1 MPRHFPR
8 MKALPLAA
16 TLGFLATLPLAAQ
29 VGIPATPKKFD
40 TNRIGDAASGGS
52 AVNATPQRPQTV
64 LKTTTHIVLGEPRQW
79 KMADGK
85 SYIGKLI
92 AFEDIVITGNAPAPL
107 TVPKNP
113 TVVREGKARL
123 LVEAKAYEVP
133 LQNFGD
139 EEKKFIEEVRV
150 AVAAKK

>member
-1 MPRHFPR
+1 MN
-8 MKALPLAA
+8 AILPAA
-16 TLGFLATLPLAAQ
+16 VLFAISGSLPLAAQ
-29 VGIPATPKKFD
+29 VGIPATPTKFD
-40 TNRIGDAASGGS
+40 TRGIGDGVKGGG
-52 AVNATPQRPQTV
+52 AVNAVPPRPQTV

-92 AFEDIVITGNAPAPL
+92 AFEDIVIVGNAPAPA

-123 LVEAKAYEVP
+123 LVAAKAYEVP

-139 EEKKFIEEVRV
+139 EERKFIEETRV

>member
-1 MPRHFPR
+1 MARHFPR

-16 TLGFLATLPLAAQ
+16 TLAFLAAFPLTAQ
-29 VGIPATPKKFD
+29 VVPTTPAKFG
-40 TNRIGDAASGGS
+40 TRGIGDDVKGGG
-52 AVNATPQRPQTV
+52 AVNATPTRPQTV

-92 AFEDIVITGNAPAPL
+92 AFEDIVLMGNAPAPAS
-107 TVPKNP
+107 VPKNP
-113 TVVREGKARL
+113 TVVREGRARL

-139 EEKKFIEEVRV
+139 EERKFIEEVRV